1 VTASTEVL
9 IGDSAAQHVL
19 IRPLFRSQP
28 DLFDF
33 KDGNWIDCEIQIAAG
48 GFRGSVRADLRSEE
62 FQTFSEDVEGLRRAL
77 DGIATL
83 STLDGRIV
91 LSLTGAGARPV
102 RVTGEA
108 IDATENGNRLEF
120 SFDIDQAS
128 VAPICQSLNDLLAA
142 FPITGVPD
150 PEQT

>member
-48 GFRGSVRADLRSEE
+48 GFRGSVRADLRS
-62 FQTFSEDVEGLRRAL
+62 
-77 DGIATL
+77 
-83 STLDGRIV
+83 
-91 LSLTGAGARPV
+91 
-102 RVTGEA
+102 
-108 IDATENGNRLEF
+108 
-120 SFDIDQAS
+120 
-128 VAPICQSLNDLLAA
+128 
-142 FPITGVPD
+142 
-150 PEQT
+150 

>member
-1 VTASTEVL
+1 
-9 IGDSAAQHVL
+9 
-19 IRPLFRSQP
+19 
-28 DLFDF
+28 
-33 KDGNWIDCEIQIAAG
+33 
-48 GFRGSVRADLRSEE
+48 
-62 FQTFSEDVEGLRRAL
+62 VEGLRRAL

-120 SFDIDQAS
+120 SFDIDQAY
-128 VAPICQSLNDLLAA
+128 VASICQSLNNLLAA